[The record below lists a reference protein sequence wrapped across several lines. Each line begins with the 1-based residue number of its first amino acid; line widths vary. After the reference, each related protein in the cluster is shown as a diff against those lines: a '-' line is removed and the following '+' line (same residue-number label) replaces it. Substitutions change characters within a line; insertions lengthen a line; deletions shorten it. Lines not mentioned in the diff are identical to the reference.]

1 MTLLLTPF
9 TYLAKLETGKLV
21 LWCYLIWY
29 LVTLVFYFDPSPAIW
44 INSIGISVIIGI
56 ALLLSVGGKGAKRL
70 DRWQLFRLFLMPFCV
85 SSFSSL
91 IKGHGFIF
99 IIPPRL
105 VEQITAVGACA
116 IFVLFVVVVK
126 RVKPTNA
133 AD

>member
-1 MTLLLTPF
+1 MTLLLAPF

-29 LVTLVFYFDPSPAIW
+29 LVTLFFYFDPSPAIW

-56 ALLLSVGGKGAKRL
+56 TLLLSVGGGGANRQ

-85 SSFSSL
+85 SSYSSL

-99 IIPPRL
+99 VIPPRL
-105 VEQITAVGACA
+105 IEQIAAVAACT
-116 IFVLFVVVVK
+116 LFALIVVVLK
-126 RVKPTNA
+126 RAKSNVAP
-133 AD
+133 D

>member
-56 ALLLSVGGKGAKRL
+56 ALLLSVGSAGA
-70 DRWQLFRLFLMPFCV
+70 
-85 SSFSSL
+85 
-91 IKGHGFIF
+91 
-99 IIPPRL
+99 
-105 VEQITAVGACA
+105 
-116 IFVLFVVVVK
+116 
-126 RVKPTNA
+126 
-133 AD
+133 

>member
-56 ALLLSVGGKGAKRL
+56 ALLLSVGGKGAKRP
-70 DRWQLFRLFLMPFCV
+70 DRWQLFRLFLTTFCV
-85 SSFSSL
+85 SSFSSS

-99 IIPPRL
+99 IIPPRPAEQMTAL
-105 VEQITAVGACA
+105 VACA
-116 IFVLFVVVVK
+116 IFVLFVAVLK
-126 RVKPTNA
+126 RVQSNA
-133 AD
+133 APD